1 MAYAQV
7 ICLTHGDKALI
18 DRCLRNDVAA
28 FDEVVGRY
36 KNKVYSYIL
45 RMVGSDQDAE
55 DLTQEVFIR
64 MYTSLNAFRSQS
76 SLNTWLFR
84 IASNLCIDHY
94 RRNKK
99 HQNVAFSLD
108 DPVDG
113 EDSTGSRELPDVAY
127 EPHRLLEQGE
137 MSAQIELALRQ
148 LPEKLR
154 AVIILHDIEGLQ
166 YDEIANVVACPLG
179 TVKSRL
185 FNARM
190 QLRDRLAP
198 YVKS

>member
-1 MAYAQV
+1 MVYAQV
-7 ICLTHGDKALI
+7 VCLTHGDKALI
-18 DRCLRNDVAA
+18 DRCMRNDVAA

-36 KNKVYSYIL
+36 KNKVYSYIA

-64 MYTSLNAFRSQS
+64 MYTSLGSFRSQS

-94 RRNKK
+94 RRAKK
-99 HQNVAFSLD
+99 HQNVAYSLD
-108 DPVDG
+108 EPI
-113 EDSTGSRELPDVAY
+113 DSDDSVQTREVPDVAY
-127 EPHRLLEQGE
+127 EPHRVLEAGE
-137 MSAQIELALRQ
+137 MSVQIELALGQ

-154 AVIILHDIEGLQ
+154 AVVLLHDVEGLQ
-166 YDEIANVVACPLG
+166 YDEIAQVVGCPLG

-190 QLRDRLAP
+190 QLRERLNA
-198 YVKS
+198 YVKA